1 MVKKRLV
8 YKWSGFPMGSAIR
21 KQICKPKVAA
31 ILYLPFEI
39 PTSLDFKWSVL
50 QMVGTKAIAIATKA

>member
-1 MVKKRLV
+1 
-8 YKWSGFPMGSAIR
+8 MGSAIR